1 MKKLLVTFLIIAL
14 LAAIGYII
22 MQEKGYNSDAL
33 MNIPQTIDLTVSCS
47 EIGNF
52 LVASETS
59 VTVRNN
65 SSRVHKNV
73 TVRLTAYD
81 KKGNII
87 KEKTTTFEMVLE
99 ANSSLSKPVGLPAKA
114 KRCDCIIESSN
125 PQ

>member
-1 MKKLLVTFLIIAL
+1 
-14 LAAIGYII
+14 
-22 MQEKGYNSDAL
+22 

-87 KEKTTTFEMVLE
+87 KEKTTTFERVLE